1 MNDNA
6 PDRQGSRGAG
16 VAERAGQ
23 APCNNSASSGPDELI
38 NAVDLHA
45 AIVEAAGPSI
55 DVADAWDKATDLAI
69 AHPNLTVEQLVCKV
83 LSPPARLHPDD
94 RRRVDAEADRFA
106 RELRTDAPGNRP
118 TTSQIPAEP
127 EQTDAGNAARLVSRH
142 GADLRYVSEWGWMA
156 WTGTH
161 WTRDELRARSMMLDV
176 ARDIHRE
183 AADARDRAEQKALAD
198 HARRSQQA
206 QRLQGALWCAQ
217 PDLSAST
224 DDFDAQTWL
233 LPVLNGTLDLRTGH
247 LLQHRREDFLTR
259 LAPVEF
265 DPDAACPRWETFLA
279 RVLPD
284 PEVREFVQ
292 RLVGYMLTG
301 SVAEQCLAFLLGIGR
316 NGKSVF
322 VETLAALW
330 GEFHSATRI
339 ETLSVSRGGGIPND
353 IAALAGARL
362 VTVSETPE
370 GSRLNESLVKDL
382 TGGDTISARFMRAEF
397 FQFKPQ
403 FKLLI
408 RGNHKPQIRG
418 TDDGIW
424 RRILLVPFNVQI
436 PRGEVD
442 PNLPDRLLEEL
453 PGILAWALRG
463 CMEWQREGL
472 QPPAQVQAA
481 VDGYRAEM
489 DTFGAFLDERCVIA
503 TDAKARASKLYS
515 AFKQWCDQAGER
527 FVSQRRFG
535 EALAERGLERRK
547 GGATNV
553 YYWHGIGLLENPGP
567 SDLSDLSPSS
577 SQSRT
582 RNDCYAEP
590 RSETSVRPA
599 VCLRCAGEGCGYCE
613 ENPRHE
619 SN

>member
-1 MNDNA
+1 MHA
-6 PDRQGSRGAG
+6 GRSR
-16 VAERAGQ
+16 
-23 APCNNSASSGPDELI
+23 
-38 NAVDLHA
+38 
-45 AIVEAAGPSI
+45 
-55 DVADAWDKATDLAI
+55 
-69 AHPNLTVEQLVCKV
+69 PN
-83 LSPPARLHPDD
+83 
-94 RRRVDAEADRFA
+94 
-106 RELRTDAPGNRP
+106 
-118 TTSQIPAEP
+118 
-127 EQTDAGNAARLVSRH
+127 VSR
-142 GADLRYVSEWGWMA
+142 
-156 WTGTH
+156 
-161 WTRDELRARSMMLDV
+161 ARCGV
-176 ARDIHRE
+176 
-183 AADARDRAEQKALAD
+183 
-198 HARRSQQA
+198 RS
-206 QRLQGALWCAQ
+206 RT
-217 PDLSAST
+217 LSAST

-339 ETLSVSRGGGIPND
+339 ETLSVSR
-353 IAALAGARL
+353 A
-362 VTVSETPE
+362 
-370 GSRLNESLVKDL
+370 
-382 TGGDTISARFMRAEF
+382 
-397 FQFKPQ
+397 
-403 FKLLI
+403 
-408 RGNHKPQIRG
+408 
-418 TDDGIW
+418 
-424 RRILLVPFNVQI
+424 
-436 PRGEVD
+436 
-442 PNLPDRLLEEL
+442 
-453 PGILAWALRG
+453 GILAWALRG

-590 RSETSVRPA
+590 RSERSVRPA